1 MNLFNRPKQ
10 LTAWSTIQMKA
21 NKTAEINISGFIGC
35 PEWWQF
41 DADMEKEYVSTKEK
55 MQAELKEISNLKAD
69 TIKVNIDSLG
79 GDVNHGQSMYSA
91 LAKNPANIEVE
102 YTGWSA
108 SIATIIAAAATD
120 NNITMSNT
128 NMILIHQARG
138 CACGVSSDMSRY
150 ASWLDKI
157 NGTMAGVYS
166 DQTGNTKEEM
176 TALMNENNGDGEWLT
191 ASEALEVGLIKHIT
205 EPMRAAAHYDLSRL
219 EKFGYKVPQN
229 KLNSLNM
236 NLRFG
241 KKEDTVINSTIDKD
255 GKVLLHEGELKVDSE
270 VQLSGATTA
279 EGDYPLEDGRT
290 IKVNAENVVSEIVE
304 VQAAATNEGI
314 TAEQVTEIV
323 AQLLVDS
330 EAKTAKLIADSI
342 AELRSAGSTKKV
354 PKIKNSQSIELE
366 VGTQAS
372 AQANMRKLAADIQ
385 KKKEELAN
393 A

>member
-1 MNLFNRPKQ
+1 MKLFNRPKQ
-10 LTAWSTIQMKA
+10 LTSWSTIQMKSD
-21 NKTAEINISGFIGC
+21 KTVELNVSGFIGV

-41 DADMEKEYVSTKEK
+41 DADMEKDFIATKEK
-55 MQAELKEISNLKAD
+55 MQAELKEISNIKAD

-79 GDVNHGQSMYSA
+79 GDVNHGQAMYSA
-91 LAKNPANIEVE
+91 LVKNPANIEVE

-157 NGTMAGVYS
+157 NDTMAGVYS
-166 DQTGNTKEEM
+166 EQTGNPKEDM
-176 TALMNENNGDGEWLT
+176 ASLMNENNGEGEWLT
-191 ASEALEVGLIKHIT
+191 ASEALEIGLIKHIT
-205 EPMRAAAHYDLSRL
+205 EPMKAAASYDITRL

-229 KLNSLNM
+229 KLNSINM
-236 NLRFG
+236 NFRFG
-241 KKEDTVINSTIDKD
+241 KKEDTVINSTIDTD

-270 VQLSGATTA
+270 VQLTGAATA
-279 EGDYPLEDGRT
+279 EGEYLLEDGRT

-304 VQAAATNEGI
+304 VQASNDNDD
-314 TAEQVTEIV
+314 IV
-323 AQLLVDS
+323 AQLTEVVAQLLSDS
-330 EAKTAKLIADSI
+330 EAKTAKLIDDKIAD
-342 AELRSAGSTKKV
+342 LRAKGSTKKV
-354 PKIKNSQSIELE
+354 PKIKNPEDVELE

-372 AQANMRKLAADIQ
+372 ARAAMKKLAADIQ
-385 KKKEELAN
+385 AKKKELSN
-393 A
+393 S